1 MGKGVAE
8 AVAEAVEK
16 VVGVG
21 LSLKSNLVENND
33 ASESH
38 TGVVGQ
44 TAEVE
49 KPDPPSKARQKK
61 QGEQVETKKKKE
73 DEEDKVTGP
82 KAKAKAN
89 KTKKNHETAEEK
101 EIQEKP
107 RKKKKTDLEEAKAP
121 ASSSDKAEKGD
132 QQRMTRKRSKS
143 TVEPEETPLPPQKFK
158 RSIMKALAEFI
169 DSTEWEALEL
179 DDLKPHVRGLLPTLS
194 RCRLNIYW
202 SRGTCGVGWKGSR
215 SKGDGKG
222 DFGYFSFASM
232 KVGVWSF
239 RMVAAIAAASELV
252 ARPVL

>member
-1 MGKGVAE
+1 MPQ
-8 AVAEAVEK
+8 
-16 VVGVG
+16 
-21 LSLKSNLVENND
+21 
-33 ASESH
+33 SH
-38 TGVVGQ
+38 TLALLGRLLK
-44 TAEVE
+44 VE

-107 RKKKKTDLEEAKAP
+107 RKKKTDLEEAKAP

-202 SRGTCGVGWKGSR
+202 SRGACGVGWKGSR